1 MFFDWFGKNWTPKLI
16 EPAPL
21 WKSGPEMA
29 TEVKKSR
36 ELFATDNTMERAE
49 LIVWALGF
57 KGDVTTQE
65 KKVYEILKT
74 YNRLDKENETTE

>member
-29 TEVKKSR
+29 TEVTKSR
-36 ELFATDNTMERAE
+36 ELFATVNTMERAE
-49 LIVWALGF
+49 LIVF

-65 KKVYEILKT
+65 KKLYEILKI